1 MRKFRR
7 LPEDWVR
14 LYVLQVAMALQ
25 HLHDREIVY
34 RDLKPE
40 NILLCADGHL
50 KLTDFGLSRYFE
62 TRPPNPE
69 DIVDQ
74 QDNKDDVVTRSFCG
88 TEQYMSPEMLLQQG
102 HNYRM
107 DWWCLG
113 LLMHEM
119 IAGKHPFLGNTHY
132 DTLRN
137 MVTRPPT
144 IDPRLSPPAAAV
156 VKSLLIKNPRSRLGG
171 KDGINELK
179 NIPWFNV
186 VNWDDLVNLKIDM
199 PYKPKLQGET
209 DISSFETTFTKEK
222 PIDSVPDPANRN
234 GDADRKK
241 GGKGGG
247 LFGAIFGGNGNKNN
261 PEEMSDADA
270 FKGFSFTKEEDA
282 STFAS
287 AVNAA
292 EAGNTA

>member
-14 LYVLQVAMALQ
+14 LYILQVAMALQ
-25 HLHDREIVY
+25 HLHEREIVY

-40 NILLCADGHL
+40 NILLCADGYL

-74 QDNKDDVVTRSFCG
+74 EKDDVVTRSFCG

-119 IAGKHPFLGNTHY
+119 ITGRHPFHGPTHY

-137 MVTRPPT
+137 MVTKPPT
-144 IDPRLSPPAAAV
+144 IDPRLSAPAAAV
-156 VKSLLIKNPRSRLGG
+156 VKSLLVKNPRARLGG

-179 NIPWFNV
+179 NVPYFNCI
-186 VNWDDLVNLKIDM
+186 NWDELYNRQIPM
-199 PYKPKLQGET
+199 PYKPKITNET
-209 DISSFETTFTKEK
+209 DVSSFETTFTKEK
-222 PIDSVPDPANRN
+222 PVDSIPDPTDARN
-234 GDADRKK
+234 DPDKKKK
-241 GGKGGG
+241 GQKNGGLLGMLGLGGG
-247 LFGAIFGGNGNKNN
+247 GDKNKA
-261 PEEMSDADA
+261 SDQQDDADA
-270 FKGFSFTKEEDA
+270 FKGFSFTKDEDSA
-282 STFAS
+282 LYSTTT
-287 AVNAA
+287 
-292 EAGNTA
+292 GTDGI